1 MSFQLTRRMGL
12 TVLAV
17 AAAGWLAG
25 CKENADHD
33 HDHGGGGHAHE
44 PKNGGML
51 VEVGTHQFNLE
62 VLPDPAAGKMTVWIL
77 DAHAEDYV
85 RIPAPSLE
93 VKATVGGAAKMVT
106 LAAVANAASGET
118 VGNTSQFEGSADWL
132 KGIGSFSGVV
142 GSVTLG
148 GKNFGDVAFEYVPA
162 GK

>member
-1 MSFQLTRRMGL
+1 M

-17 AAAGWLAG
+17 VAAGWLTG
-25 CKENADHD
+25 CKEKADHD
-33 HDHGGGGHAHE
+33 HDHGGGGGHAHE
-44 PKNGGML
+44 AKNGGML

-62 VLPDPAAGKMTVWIL
+62 LLSDPASGKLTVWIL

-85 RIPAPSLE
+85 RIPAPALE
-93 VKATVGGAAKMVT
+93 VKATVGGEAKTVT

-132 KGIGSFSGVV
+132 KGSGGFSGVV

-162 GK
+162 AKK